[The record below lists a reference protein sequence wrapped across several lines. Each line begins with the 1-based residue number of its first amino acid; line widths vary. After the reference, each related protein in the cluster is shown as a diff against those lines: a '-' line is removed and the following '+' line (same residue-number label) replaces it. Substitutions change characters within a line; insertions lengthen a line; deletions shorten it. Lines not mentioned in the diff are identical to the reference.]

1 MSATGINTI
10 VLNKILNYAF
20 DNKIN
25 NTTESEE
32 SEEFNKS
39 EESNEYEEFNKFFN
53 DTFNSVVPKEFDN
66 ILEDLRVLEKKIENI
81 EFTKCDELRGK
92 IIKSIEFYRKIIES
106 YSGEK
111 DNFVDNFKSTM
122 SSIINDL
129 NNIVKINE
137 LKSYD
142 KDISDI
148 KKTINVDM
156 ENTDELKKSMI
167 LKCNLAL
174 AISTRVLNIKYNS
187 DIGIKNICKMIS
199 QIISNTIEESIHNIK
214 KHYTGKTINDLNF
227 NENIKTFY
235 SLVIE
240 SFKKQE
246 DFDNELLLYAL
257 NHLNRMINK
266 YNSLLIIENNKP
278 MIEFN
283 LRIGKDEF
291 IVQQTDDITVSDGS
305 YISHSKKVFK
315 KLDDFWFE
323 LFNMEKNMKHFD
335 AIILINML
343 AFTKIKEIHNIIE
356 KLSKYYIMDFQH
368 YNNDNI
374 IPINEELHNFLS
386 MNFDFSIPEN

>member
-1 MSATGINTI
+1 MSTTGINTI
-10 VLNKILNYAF
+10 ELNNILNHYL
-20 DNKIN
+20 DGNTNKSKELN
-25 NTTESEE
+25 ESEE
-32 SEEFNKS
+32 SYES
-39 EESNEYEEFNKFFN
+39 EESINNM
-53 DTFNSVVPKEFDN
+53 FNSLVPKEFDN

-111 DNFVDNFKSTM
+111 DNFVDNFKSTL

-137 LKSYD
+137 LESCY
-142 KDISDI
+142 KDIDNI
-148 KKTINVDM
+148 KKTTKSFDM
-156 ENTDELKKSMI
+156 KNTDELKESTVKN
-167 LKCNLAL
+167 CNLAL
-174 AISTRVLNIKYNS
+174 AISNRVLNIKYNS

-199 QIISNTIEESIHNIK
+199 QIISNTIEKPIQNIK
-214 KHYTGKTINDLNF
+214 KYYTGKTINDLNF

-266 YNSLLIIENNKP
+266 YNSILIIENNKP

-283 LRIGKDEF
+283 LRIGKDNF
-291 IVQQTDDITVSDGS
+291 IVQKIGDITVFDGN
-305 YISHSKKVFK
+305 YISHGEKVFK

-323 LFNMEKNMKHFD
+323 LFNMEKNMKHLD
-335 AIILINML
+335 AIILINMTS
-343 AFTKIKEIHNIIE
+343 FTKIKEIHNIIE

-374 IPINEELHNFLS
+374 IPISKELHNFLS